1 MRNLVNLLLVVA
13 LVGLA
18 ESVYAGSPPQ
28 NAAPQQQGGQQNA
41 SPEQQ
46 QPQASSAAAV
56 RTVTG
61 CLIRSDSGYSLKTD
75 TDTVPIET
83 DRDLSQY
90 VNKKIKVTGTL
101 EHHQA
106 ANPSATGGPVAIT
119 DLRLRLVASV
129 IGDCE
134 KASK

>member
-1 MRNLVNLLLVVA
+1 MLVVA

-18 ESVYAGSPPQ
+18 GGVYARSPRQ
-28 NAAPQQQGGQQNA
+28 NAGAQQQGGTQNA

-46 QPQASSAAAV
+46 QPQASSTAAV
-56 RTVTG
+56 RSVTG
-61 CLIRSDSGYSLKTD
+61 CLVRTDNGYSLKTD
-75 TDTVPIET
+75 TETLPIET

-106 ANPSATGGPVAIT
+106 ATSSATGGPVAIT
-119 DLRLRLVASV
+119 DLRLRLVASM
-129 IGDCE
+129 IGDCDQTT
-134 KASK
+134 K